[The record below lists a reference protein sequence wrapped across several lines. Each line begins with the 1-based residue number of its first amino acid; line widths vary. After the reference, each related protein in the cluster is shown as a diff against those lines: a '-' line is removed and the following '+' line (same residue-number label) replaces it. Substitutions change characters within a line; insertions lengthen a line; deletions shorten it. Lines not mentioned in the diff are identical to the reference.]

1 MGLEIEIEK
10 KLPGFTLQ
18 VAFATGS
25 KPVGILGASGAG
37 KTMTLRTIAGLEA
50 PARGRIVLDGRVLFD
65 SAAGI
70 DVPSRTRHVGLLF
83 QHYALFPHLT
93 VERNIA
99 FGLRHLAGIT
109 REQSAERVADQV
121 AAMHLSGLARQYP
134 GALSGGE
141 QQRVALARA
150 LSPRPAALLLD
161 EPFSALDT
169 HLRSQLER
177 QLRETLAGYKG
188 VTLLVSHNLEEIYRL
203 CSDLVVLDKGH
214 VIARGRREVIFQ
226 RPPNLATAR
235 LTGCKN
241 FSRARTLNDVEPQRR
256 DGSQLVEALDWGCKL
271 RVTQQISGTA
281 GHVAIRAHH
290 IGVEARR
297 ETGLEIGV
305 GIGFETG
312 FETAGTADNIFP
324 CWLADASEAPFHA
337 TLFLRLNS
345 PPATPAD
352 YHLQV
357 EIAREQWASLK
368 IHPPPWYTR
377 LDPDRLFLLPD

>member
-10 KLPGFTLQ
+10 RLPGFTLQ
-18 VAFATGS
+18 VAFAAETE
-25 KPVGILGASGAG
+25 PVGILGASGAG
-37 KTMTLRTIAGLEA
+37 KTMTLRTIAGLDS

-70 DVPSRTRHVGLLF
+70 DLPSRARRVSLLF

-99 FGLRHLAGIT
+99 FGLRHLAGLT
-109 REQSAERVADQV
+109 PEQSAERVAAQV
-121 AAMHLSGLARQYP
+121 AAMHLSGLALQYP
-134 GALSGGE
+134 GALSGGQ

-150 LSPRPAALLLD
+150 LAPQPAALLLD

-177 QLRETLAGYKG
+177 QLRETLAGYRG

-203 CSDLVVLDKGH
+203 CSYLVVLDKGR
-214 VIARGRREVIFQ
+214 VIAGGAREEIFH
-226 RPPNLATAR
+226 RPPNRTTAR

-241 FSRARTLNDVEPQRR
+241 FSRARTLNDVERQGR
-256 DGSQLVEALDWGCKL
+256 DGSQLVAALDWNCEL
-271 RVTQQISGTA
+271 RVKQQIPCA
-281 GHVAIRAHH
+281 VAHVAIRAHH
-290 IGVEARR
+290 IGIEASPL
-297 ETGLEIGV
+297 ETG
-305 GIGFETG
+305 TG
-312 FETAGTADNIFP
+312 TGGAAENTFP

-337 TLFLRLNS
+337 TLFLRLNG
-345 PPATPAD
+345 PPAIPAD

-357 EIAREQWASLK
+357 EIAREYWLALK
-368 IHPPPWYTR
+368 ARPFPWHAR
-377 LDPDRLFLLPD
+377 LDPERLFLLPD